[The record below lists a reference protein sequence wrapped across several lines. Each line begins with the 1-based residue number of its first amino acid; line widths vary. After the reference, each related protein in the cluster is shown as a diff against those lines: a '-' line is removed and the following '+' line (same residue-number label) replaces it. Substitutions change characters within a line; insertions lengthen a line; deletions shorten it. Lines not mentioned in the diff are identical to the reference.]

1 MTWETGAGRG
11 SRRAYLGCSPLRAF
25 LLQRA
30 LEDARLGGKAKGPCG
45 TSGAGG
51 GYEWEPRSGRSTRNR
66 AEVARPGEATMK
78 PSSEEEEELVQGV
91 GPWDE
96 CFEVA
101 VQLALRAGQVSEVAA
116 PSSSELQ
123 GTPEMGGVGVLR
135 ARGRERSELQGQGL
149 CCFWAHLSLALH
161 PPSLQREE
169 VCMGSMGVSTL
180 GRRAQPSGKH
190 EGRPAHWEMEWPSAG
205 YLTLAFESPGTQT
218 SLRG

>member
-1 MTWETGAGRG
+1 MLAAATSG
-11 SRRAYLGCSPLRAF
+11 SRGPAA
-25 LLQRA
+25 
-30 LEDARLGGKAKGPCG
+30 ARG
-45 TSGAGG
+45 TEQKVAG
-51 GYEWEPRSGRSTRNR
+51 
-66 AEVARPGEATMK
+66 PGEATMK

-101 VQLALRAGQVSEVAA
+101 VQLALRAGQVSAVAA

-135 ARGRERSELQGQGL
+135 ARGREWSELQGQGL

-161 PPSLQREE
+161 TPPSLQREE
-169 VCMGSMGVSTL
+169 VCMGNMGLSTM
-180 GRRAQPSGKH
+180 GRRAQSSGKH
-190 EGRPAHWEMEWPSAG
+190 EGRAAHWEMEWPSAG

>member
-1 MTWETGAGRG
+1 MAGRRGDSAEPPVLASATSG
-11 SRRAYLGCSPLRAF
+11 SRGPAA
-25 LLQRA
+25 
-30 LEDARLGGKAKGPCG
+30 ARG
-45 TSGAGG
+45 TEQKVAG
-51 GYEWEPRSGRSTRNR
+51 
-66 AEVARPGEATMK
+66 PGEATMK

-101 VQLALRAGQVSEVAA
+101 VQLALRAGQVSAVVA
-116 PSSSELQ
+116 SSLSELQ

-161 PPSLQREE
+161 TQTYQREE
-169 VCMGSMGVSTL
+169 ACTESMGVSTMR
-180 GRRAQPSGKH
+180 RRAQPSEKH
-190 EGRPAHWEMEWPSAG
+190 EGRTPHWAMEWPSAG

-218 SLRG
+218 SLQG